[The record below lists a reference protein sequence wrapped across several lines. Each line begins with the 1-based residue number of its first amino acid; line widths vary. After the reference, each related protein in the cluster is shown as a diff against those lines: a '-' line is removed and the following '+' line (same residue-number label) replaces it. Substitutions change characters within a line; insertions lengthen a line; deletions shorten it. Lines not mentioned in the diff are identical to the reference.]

1 MSKNQMKLLMLLVLS
16 AALTGLLLSSST
28 AAPPG
33 AGMEG
38 WENGAPYHKLY
49 DSKKF
54 ESFKGKLKEIIAVV
68 PMPGMAPGTALVVTT
83 RKGKDIIV
91 HLGPK
96 AFVDVSVIGLK
107 PGDSLKIMGVFA
119 RAGKQQFFIAS
130 KIKKGE
136 FVQVK
141 LRRTKDGV
149 PFWTMSVDELAAF
162 TAEFGPP
169 NPQQPFNGLRYFTTG
184 PATAPPAKPGK
195 ELLQDKAY

>member
-1 MSKNQMKLLMLLVLS
+1 MSKNRMKVFMLLVLS
-16 AALTGLLLSSST
+16 AALSGFLSSSAA
-28 AAPPG
+28 AAPPK

-49 DSKKF
+49 NPKKF
-54 ESFKGKLKEIIAVV
+54 ESFKGKLKEIISVV
-68 PMPGMAPGTALVVTT
+68 PMPGMAPGVALVVTT
-83 RKGKDIIV
+83 RKGRDIIV

-107 PGDSLKIMGVFA
+107 PGDSLKIMGAFA
-119 RAGKQQFFIAS
+119 RSGKQQFFIAS

-169 NPQQPFNGLRYFTTG
+169 NPQETFNGLRYFTRG
-184 PATAPPAKPGK
+184 PAKAPPARPGK
-195 ELLQDKAY
+195 ELLQDRAY

>member
-1 MSKNQMKLLMLLVLS
+1 MFKNQLKVFMLLVLS
-16 AALTGLLLSSST
+16 VALSGYLALSAA
-28 AAPPG
+28 AAPPR

-49 DSKKF
+49 NPKRV
-54 ESFKGKLKEIIAVV
+54 ESFKGKLKEIITVV

-83 RKGKDIIV
+83 RKGRDITV

-96 AFVDVSVIGLK
+96 AYVDVSVIGLK
-107 PGDSLKIMGVFA
+107 PGDSLKIMGSFA

-169 NPQQPFNGLRYFTTG
+169 NPQEPFSGLRYFTTG
-184 PATAPPAKPGK
+184 PAKVPPAKPGK